1 MVEFTGQHIVVFG
14 FKGVARRIV
23 KQLAKVADRVVVVD
37 PELGPSERETLL
49 RYGVEYVEGYG
60 QSLDVLT
67 SVDIAH
73 ARAAICATS
82 DDLRN
87 IEIALL
93 VRELSATVR
102 LVVQMTN
109 PVVGQALQGVTQ
121 PSDVLE
127 VADLASISFVEAA
140 VSRASH
146 PLVLGRRRFYVTTV
160 RNRREGRLRDVW
172 GEVAPIAI
180 REANTGRIAFTP
192 SRDDT
197 FSGEDSVMLLGTEEE
212 FRAVGLADRLEAPR
226 PRRRRP
232 WTRLRETISAGIG
245 AIDRQFRIVLSII
258 AGLSAVSV
266 LVLTMGYV
274 LPDGSKMGLLDA
286 VYFSVETIATVG
298 FGDFFFRGQSPALQ
312 MWGIV
317 MMLMGATLIY
327 TAVAFLTQAL
337 VSRRL
342 EQSLGRQRVTGMR
355 DHIVVF
361 GLGAVGKHVAI
372 DLHDAGYEVAVI
384 DEGTGQRFIPQMR
397 ALGIPVLIGD
407 PTQPETQRAA
417 GVQYAAGIAVLS
429 NDDMLNIETGLAVRA
444 VLGDRKVPVTMRVFG
459 RNLARVIDSSLN
471 IGATRS
477 VAELA
482 APWFVGAA
490 MGLKVVG
497 TFYVEE
503 VPFMAARINVKAGD
517 ALAGRA
523 VGQLSIST
531 RFVAIDRADGSFEYP
546 VQRDSV
552 FHAGDSAYV
561 VGRFEDLLDL
571 LRA

>member
-37 PELGPSERETLL
+37 PELGTSERETLL

-60 QSLDVLT
+60 QSMDVLA

-109 PVVGQALQGVTQ
+109 PVVGHALQGVTQ

-140 VSRASH
+140 VNRASH

-197 FSGEDSVMLLGTEEE
+197 FAAEDSVMLLGTEEE

-245 AIDRQFRIVLSII
+245 AVDRQFRIVLGII

-274 LPDGSKMGLLDA
+274 LPDGSKMGLRDA
-286 VYFSVETIATVG
+286 VYFTVETIATVG

-312 MWGIV
+312 IWGII

-407 PTQPETQRAA
+407 PTLPETQREA

-444 VLGDRKVPVTMRVFG
+444 MLGDRRVPVTMRVFG

-503 VPFMAARINVKAGD
+503 VPFMAARIIVRTGD
-517 ALAGRA
+517 SLDGRA
-523 VGQLSIST
+523 VGQLSVST
-531 RFVAIDRADGSFEYP
+531 RFVAIDRVDGSFAYP
-546 VQRDSV
+546 LQRDSV